1 MNADS
6 AFQIGAAHAV
16 CQDYSLAGAV
26 LPTALP
32 QGGATPQQEGRPYV
46 ILSDG
51 CSSSP
56 DTDIGA
62 RLLVKAAEQTLLGHG
77 SGGSATTLDPA
88 EIHRE
93 AARLALTW
101 AKLLGLPPQAVDAT
115 LLSAHLVGDE
125 LVVGCSG
132 DGVICLQTW
141 AGAVE
146 VYSISYAAG
155 YPLYPAY
162 THQPA
167 RLLALK
173 QAGHSGKEV
182 AHFRAASIE
191 ECLQPS
197 GTSFGDSLTEV
208 FTVSA
213 ANYKYVALF
222 SDGIHSFFNAGPNG
236 SGGSRGEAIAL
247 DEPLRSLI
255 SFKSTRGAFVGR
267 RLKMF
272 LKDCRNRGW
281 QHLDDLAF
289 GALHL
294 GG

>member
-6 AFQIGAAHAV
+6 AFQIGATHAV
-16 CQDYSLAGAV
+16 CQDYSLAGGV
-26 LPTALP
+26 LPAALGEGFAPP
-32 QGGATPQQEGRPYV
+32 QPSRRPYV

-62 RLLVKAAEQTLLGHG
+62 RLLVKAAEQMLPGR
-77 SGGSATTLDPA
+77 GSATTLALA

-93 AARLALTW
+93 AARLALEW
-101 AKLLGLPPQAVDAT
+101 AELLGLPPQAVDAT
-115 LLSAHLVGDE
+115 LLSAHLDGEE

-146 VYSISYAAG
+146 VYSISYASG

-173 QAGHSGKEV
+173 EAGHSGKEV
-182 AHFRAASIE
+182 TRFRAASIE

-197 GTSFGDSLTEV
+197 GTSGGDSLTEV

-222 SDGIHSFFNAGPNG
+222 SDGIHSFFNAGQNG
-236 SGGSRGEAIAL
+236 SSGSRGEAVPL
-247 DEPLRSLI
+247 DEPLRSLV

-267 RLKMF
+267 RMKRF

>member
-16 CQDYSLAGAV
+16 CQDYSRAGAV

-32 QGGATPQQEGRPYV
+32 QGFATPQQEGRPYV

-62 RLLVKAAEQTLLGHG
+62 RLLVKAAEQTLLGR
-77 SGGSATTLDPA
+77 GSATTLELA
-88 EIHRE
+88 KIHRE

-101 AKLLGLPPQAVDAT
+101 AELLGLPPQAVDAT
-115 LLSAHLVGDE
+115 LLSAHLDGEE

-146 VYSISYAAG
+146 VYSISYASG

-173 QAGHSGKEV
+173 EAGRSGKEV
-182 AHFRAASIE
+182 TRFRSASIK

-197 GTSFGDSLTEV
+197 GTSGGDSLTEV

-222 SDGIHSFFNAGPNG
+222 SDGIHSFFNAGQDG
-236 SGGSRGEAIAL
+236 SDGRGEAVPL

-267 RLKMF
+267 RMKRF